1 MFSHPDERAGSL
13 YGHTSLA
20 AVRLI
25 HSQRG
30 GPDEEEDDD
39 DDDGEEW
46 TVWMYR
52 LTVRVLL
59 LSGL

>member
-30 GPDEEEDDD
+30 CPDEEDDD
-39 DDDGEEW
+39 ADDGEEW
-46 TVWMYR
+46 TV
-52 LTVRVLL
+52 
-59 LSGL
+59 

>member
-46 TVWMYR
+46 TV
-52 LTVRVLL
+52 
-59 LSGL
+59 